1 MIMPASVTLP
11 EGPMEFFNIV
21 IVVGLVITGL
31 TAIPVFTQMRHHPR
45 GLHIL
50 FFAEMWERFSYYG
63 MRSILIFYLTQHF
76 VFSQGFASSQ
86 YGAYTSLVYLMPLIG
101 GILADRYLGTRKA
114 IAFGALL
121 LVAGHLLMAAE
132 GNSASQTLRYQEAV
146 YTFEVDG
153 RGDLRRTFLP
163 IGDARCELN
172 APEDSGSACTINASE
187 TGDLVFTGLPAN
199 APIPATIPKADYEL
213 GVADRNLLFVGIFY
227 LALSLIIVGVGFLKS
242 NISAIVGQLYP
253 PGDPKRDPGF
263 TLYYYGI
270 NLGAF
275 WATALCGLLGET
287 VGWWAGFGLAGVGM
301 AFGWLVF
308 TRARLLFWTKG
319 PAQLP
324 ENVGRPPAPEDLKG
338 KGLFGLSKEYT
349 IYLGGIIAVG
359 VVWMLVQSP
368 PAQILD
374 GLNDFT
380 QSALGFMNLP
390 RQDHVHIFYL
400 LMLGSIVFLGYIFY
414 TMTKVSKVEAQR
426 LGLALILVAAATVFW
441 TLFEQAGSSLSLFA
455 DQNTQLPSDGF
466 MTVTASQTQSF
477 NAGFILLFAPVFA
490 ALWAWLGSRNLD
502 PNPTLKFG
510 LGIIQVG
517 VGFFMLVIGAQFA
530 DGQFQVPIIFLIL
543 LYMFH
548 TTGELFLSPV
558 GLSAISKL
566 SVYKVLSTM
575 MAIWFLSSAWAQY
588 IGGIIAGMT
597 ETESVAGS
605 ALSNEAALN
614 ASLDVFWILGWVG
627 VSIGVVLSLASF
639 VLKHMAHGAFTEKT
653 PEELAE
659 QAAAASKPAE

>member
-1 MIMPASVTLP
+1 
-11 EGPMEFFNIV
+11 MEFFNIV

-400 LMLGSIVFLGYIFY
+400 LMLRSIVFLGYIFY

>member
-1 MIMPASVTLP
+1 
-11 EGPMEFFNIV
+11 MEFFNIV

-132 GNSASQTLRYQEAV
+132 GNSASQTLKYQEAV

-163 IGDARCELN
+163 IGDTRCELN

-187 TGDLVFTGLPAN
+187 AGDLVFTGLPSN

-213 GVADRNLLFVGIFY
+213 GVADRNPLFVGIFY

-466 MTVTASQTQSF
+466 LTVTASQTQSF

-614 ASLDVFWILGWVG
+614 ASLDVFWILGW
-627 VSIGVVLSLASF
+627 IGVGIGVLLSLGSF

>member
-1 MIMPASVTLP
+1 
-11 EGPMEFFNIV
+11 MEFFNIV

-132 GNSASQTLRYQEAV
+132 GNSASQTLKYQEDV

-187 TGDLVFTGLPAN
+187 AGDLVFTGLPSN

-213 GVADRNLLFVGIFY
+213 GVADRNPLFVGIFY

-466 MTVTASQTQSF
+466 LTVTASQTQSF

-614 ASLDVFWILGWVG
+614 ASLDVFWILGW
-627 VSIGVVLSLASF
+627 IGVGIGVLLSLGSF

>member
-1 MIMPASVTLP
+1 
-11 EGPMEFFNIV
+11 MEFFNIV

-63 MRSILIFYLTQHF
+63 MRSILVFYLTQHF
-76 VFSQGFASSQ
+76 IFTPGFASSQ
-86 YGAYTSLVYLMPLIG
+86 YGAYTSLVYLLPLIG
-101 GILADRYLGTRKA
+101 GILADRYLGTKKA

-132 GNSASQTLRYQEAV
+132 GEPASQTMKYGGQE
-146 YTFEVDG
+146 YTFQVDG

-163 IGDARCELN
+163 VGDARCELN
-172 APEDSGSACTINASE
+172 AAADSGSVCTISA
-187 TGDLVFTGLPAN
+187 TADGDLVFAGLAAN
-199 APIPATIPKADYEL
+199 APIPATIAKGEYEF
-213 GVADRNLLFVGIFY
+213 GVANRNPVFVGIFY

-253 PGDPKRDPGF
+253 NGDPKRDPGF

-275 WATALCGLLGET
+275 WASALCGLMGT
-287 VGWWAGFGLAGVGM
+287 NFGWGWGFGLAGVGM
-301 AFGWLVF
+301 LLGWLVF
-308 TRARLLFWTKG
+308 TRRRLLFFIPG
-319 PAQLP
+319 PPQLP
-324 ENVGRPPAPEDLKG
+324 DHVGLPPESANLEGRGVL
-338 KGLFGLSKEYT
+338 GLSKEWT
-349 IYLGGIIAVG
+349 IYVGGILAVG
-359 VVWMLVQSP
+359 VVWLLVQSP
-368 PAQILD
+368 PAEILNS
-374 GLNDFT
+374 LNDFT

-414 TMTKVSKVEAQR
+414 TMTRVSKVEAQR
-426 LGLALILVAAATVFW
+426 LGLALVLVAAATVFW
-441 TLFEQAGSSLSLFA
+441 TLFEQAGSSLSIFA
-455 DQNTQLPSDGF
+455 DQNTQLPNDGF
-466 MTVTASQTQSF
+466 FTITAAQTQSF

-490 ALWAWLGSRNLD
+490 ALWAFLGTRKMD

-517 VGFFMLVIGAQFA
+517 IGFFMLVIGAQFA
-530 DGQFQVPIIFLIL
+530 DGQFQVPVIFLLL

-575 MAIWFLSSAWAQY
+575 MAIWFLASAWAQY

-605 ALSNEAALN
+605 ALSNELALKT
-614 ASLDVFWILGWVG
+614 SVDVFYVLGW
-627 VSIGVVLSLASF
+627 IGVGIGVALSVASF
-639 VLKHMAHGAFTEKT
+639 FLKHMAHGAFEANTSVKT
-653 PEELAE
+653 SDTVAKSAE
-659 QAAAASKPAE
+659 

>member
-1 MIMPASVTLP
+1 
-11 EGPMEFFNIV
+11 MEFFNIV

-132 GNSASQTLRYQEAV
+132 GNSASQTLKYQEAV

-187 TGDLVFTGLPAN
+187 AGDLVFTGLPSN

-213 GVADRNLLFVGIFY
+213 GVADRNPLFVGIFY

-466 MTVTASQTQSF
+466 LTVTASQTQSF

-614 ASLDVFWILGWVG
+614 ASLDVFWILGW
-627 VSIGVVLSLASF
+627 IGVGIGVLLSLGSF

>member
-1 MIMPASVTLP
+1 
-11 EGPMEFFNIV
+11 MEFFNVV

-63 MRSILIFYLTQHF
+63 MRSILIYYLMQHF

-86 YGAYTSLVYLMPLIG
+86 YGAYTSLVYLLPLIG
-101 GILADRYLGTRKA
+101 GILADRYLGTKKA

-132 GNSASQTLRYQEAV
+132 GNPASQTFKYAGQE
-146 YTFEVDG
+146 YKFEVEG
-153 RGDLRRTFLP
+153 RGDLRKAFLP
-163 IGDARCELN
+163 IGDQRCELN
-172 APEDSGSACTINASE
+172 AAADSTSTCTIKPSE
-187 TGDLVFTGLPAN
+187 QGDFVFTGLAADAPVPAMV
-199 APIPATIPKADYEL
+199 PKGQYEL
-213 GVADRNLLFVGIFY
+213 GVADRNDLFVSIFY
-227 LALSLIIVGVGFLKS
+227 LALALIIVGVGFLKS

-275 WATALCGLLGET
+275 WATAFCGLLGET

-301 AFGWLVF
+301 LFGWLVF

-319 PAQLP
+319 PKQLP
-324 ENVGRPPAPEDLKG
+324 EEVGLPPKPDDLKA
-338 KGLFGLSKEYT
+338 KGIFGLSKEWT
-349 IYLGGIIAVG
+349 IYAGGLAAVL

-368 PAQILD
+368 PAEILNAV
-374 GLNDFT
+374 NDFT
-380 QSALGFMNLP
+380 QTALGFMNLP

-400 LMLGSIVFLGYIFY
+400 LMAGSIVFLGYIFY
-414 TMTKVSKVEAQR
+414 TMTKVSKHEAQR
-426 LGLALILVAAATVFW
+426 LGLALVLVAAATVFW
-441 TLFEQAGSSLSLFA
+441 TLFEQAGSSLSVFA

-466 MTVTASQTQSF
+466 MTVTAAQTQSF

-597 ETESVAGS
+597 ETDAVAGV
-605 ALSNEAALN
+605 ALSNEAALK

-627 VSIGVVLSLASF
+627 VGIGVVLSISSF
-639 VLKHMAHGAFTEKT
+639 FLKHLAHGAFDERS
-653 PEELAE
+653 
-659 QAAAASKPAE
+659 AAAPEASVKPAE

>member
-1 MIMPASVTLP
+1 
-11 EGPMEFFNIV
+11 MEFFNIV
-21 IVVGLVITGL
+21 VVVGLFITAL

-76 VFSQGFASSQ
+76 IFSQGFASSQ

-101 GILADRYLGTRKA
+101 GIIADRYLGTRKS

-132 GNSASQTLRYQEAV
+132 GEPAKQTLTYAGVEYR
-146 YTFEVDG
+146 FEVDG
-153 RGDLRRTFLP
+153 RGDLRRPFLTV
-163 IGDARCELN
+163 GDTRCELN
-172 APEDSGSACTINASE
+172 AAADSTSACTIAPSE
-187 TGDLVFTGLPAN
+187 NGDLVFTGLPAGS
-199 APIPATIPKADYEL
+199 AIPATLPRADYEF
-213 GVADRNLLFVGIFY
+213 GVADRNPIFVGIFY
-227 LALSLIIVGVGFLKS
+227 MALSLIIVGVGFLKS

-275 WATALCGLLGET
+275 WATALCGLLGT
-287 VGWWAGFGLAGVGM
+287 SVGWWAGFGLAGVGM
-301 AFGWLVF
+301 IFGWLVF
-308 TRARLLFWTKG
+308 TRGRLLFWTKG
-319 PAQLP
+319 PSQLP
-324 ENVGRPPAPEDLKG
+324 ENVGRPPAPEDLKSR
-338 KGLFGLSKEYT
+338 GLFGLSKEHT
-349 IYLGGIIAVG
+349 IYAGGILSVG
-359 VVWMLVQSP
+359 LVWLMVQSP
-368 PAQILD
+368 PAEILNA
-374 GLNDFT
+374 LNNFT
-380 QSALGFMNLP
+380 TTTLSFLNMPA
-390 RQDHVHIFYL
+390 QDHVHIFYM
-400 LMLGSIVFLGYIFY
+400 LMIGSIVFLAYIFY
-414 TMTKVSKVEAQR
+414 TMTRVSKEEAQR

-441 TLFEQAGSSLSLFA
+441 TLFEQAGSSLAIFA

-466 MTVTASQTQSF
+466 FTVTAAQTQSF

-490 ALWAWLGSRNLD
+490 ALWAFLGSRKLD
-502 PNPTLKFG
+502 PNPALKFG

-517 VGFFMLVIGAQFA
+517 IGFFVLVLGAEFV
-530 DGQFQVPIIFLIL
+530 DERFQVPLIFLIL
-543 LYMFH
+543 LNLFH

-558 GLSAISKL
+558 GLSAVSKL

-597 ETESVAGS
+597 ETESVAGR
-605 ALSNEAALN
+605 ALSNEAALK

-627 VSIGVVLSLASF
+627 VGIGVTLSLGSF
-639 VLKHMAHGAFTEKT
+639 VLKRMAHGAFEEKS
-653 PEELAE
+653 EDELA
-659 QAAAASKPAE
+659 ADRASKPAE

>member
-1 MIMPASVTLP
+1 MD
-11 EGPMEFFNIV
+11 FFNIV
-21 IVVGLVITGL
+21 VVVGLVITGL

-63 MRSILIFYLTQHF
+63 MRSILVFYLTQHF
-76 VFSQGFASSQ
+76 VFSTGFASSQ
-86 YGAYTSLVYLMPLIG
+86 YGAYTSLVYLLPLIG

-132 GNSASQTLRYQEAV
+132 GNSASQTLKYQNAV

-163 IGDARCELN
+163 VGDARCELN
-172 APEDSGSACTINASE
+172 AASDTDSTCTIKASE
-187 TGDLVFTGLPAN
+187 DGALVFTGLPAN
-199 APIPATIPKADYEL
+199 SPIPATIAKDQYEL
-213 GVADRNLLFVGIFY
+213 GVADRNPLFVGIFY
-227 LALSLIIVGVGFLKS
+227 MALALIIVGVGFLKS

-275 WATALCGLLGET
+275 WATALCGLLGT
-287 VGWWAGFGLAGVGM
+287 SVGWWAGFGLAGVGM
-301 AFGWLVF
+301 LFGWLVF

-324 ENVGRPPAPEDLKG
+324 DNIGQPPAPEDLKS

-349 IYLGGIIAVG
+349 IYLGGILAVG
-359 VVWMLVQSP
+359 VVWLLVQSP
-368 PAQILD
+368 PKQILD

-441 TLFEQAGSSLSLFA
+441 TLFEQAGSSLSIFA

-466 MTVTASQTQSF
+466 LTVTAAQTQSF

-490 ALWAWLGSRNLD
+490 ALWAWLGARNLD

-517 VGFFMLVIGAQFA
+517 IGFFMLVVGAQFA
-530 DGQFQVPIIFLIL
+530 DGEFQVPIVFLIL

-597 ETESVAGS
+597 ETESVAGT
-605 ALSNEAALN
+605 ALSNEAALK

-627 VSIGVVLSLASF
+627 VGIGVVLSLASF
-639 VLKHMAHGAFTEKT
+639 VLKHMAHGAFTEKS
-653 PEELAE
+653 PEELA
-659 QAAAASKPAE
+659 ADAASKPAE

>member
-1 MIMPASVTLP
+1 M
-11 EGPMEFFNIV
+11 
-21 IVVGLVITGL
+21 
-31 TAIPVFTQMRHHPR
+31 
-45 GLHIL
+45 
-50 FFAEMWERFSYYG
+50 
-63 MRSILIFYLTQHF
+63 
-76 VFSQGFASSQ
+76 
-86 YGAYTSLVYLMPLIG
+86 
-101 GILADRYLGTRKA
+101 
-114 IAFGALL
+114 
-121 LVAGHLLMAAE
+121 
-132 GNSASQTLRYQEAV
+132 
-146 YTFEVDG
+146 
-153 RGDLRRTFLP
+153 
-163 IGDARCELN
+163 
-172 APEDSGSACTINASE
+172 
-187 TGDLVFTGLPAN
+187 FTGLPAN
-199 APIPATIPKADYEL
+199 SPIPATIAKDQYEL
-213 GVADRNLLFVGIFY
+213 GVADRNPLFVGIFY
-227 LALSLIIVGVGFLKS
+227 MALALIIVGVGFLKS

-275 WATALCGLLGET
+275 WATALCGLLGT
-287 VGWWAGFGLAGVGM
+287 SVGWWAGFGLAGVGM
-301 AFGWLVF
+301 LFGWLVF

-324 ENVGRPPAPEDLKG
+324 DNIGQPPAPEDLKS

-349 IYLGGIIAVG
+349 IYLGGILAVG
-359 VVWMLVQSP
+359 VVWLLVQSP
-368 PAQILD
+368 PKQILD

-441 TLFEQAGSSLSLFA
+441 TLFEQAGSSLSIFA

-466 MTVTASQTQSF
+466 LTVTAAQTQSF

-490 ALWAWLGSRNLD
+490 ALWAWLGARNLD

-517 VGFFMLVIGAQFA
+517 IGFFMLVVGAQFA
-530 DGQFQVPIIFLIL
+530 DGEFQVPIVFLIL

-597 ETESVAGS
+597 ETESVAGT
-605 ALSNEAALN
+605 ALSNEAALK

-627 VSIGVVLSLASF
+627 VGIGVVLSLASF
-639 VLKHMAHGAFTEKT
+639 VLKHMAHGAFTEKS
-653 PEELAE
+653 PEELA
-659 QAAAASKPAE
+659 ADAASKPAE

>member
-1 MIMPASVTLP
+1 MA
-11 EGPMEFFNIV
+11 FFNIV
-21 IVVGLVITGL
+21 IVVGLAITVL
-31 TAIPVFTQMRHHPR
+31 TAIPVFTQMRQHPR

-76 VFSQGFASSQ
+76 LFDDSFAGSQ

-121 LVAGHLLMAAE
+121 LVAGHVMMAAE
-132 GNSASQTLRYQEAV
+132 GNTATQTLTVSGQE
-146 YTFEVDG
+146 YRFEVDG
-153 RGDLRRTFLP
+153 RGDERRVFLP
-163 IGDARCELN
+163 VAGERCELN
-172 APEDSGSACTINASE
+172 PAEDSTSTCTIRANAG
-187 TGDLVFTGLPAN
+187 GDLVFSGLPGG
-199 APIPATIPKADYEL
+199 APLPTTIPSGGYEF
-213 GVADRNLLFVGIFY
+213 GVADRNPLFVGIFY
-227 LALSLIIVGVGFLKS
+227 LALSLIIVGVGFLKG

-253 PGDPKRDPGF
+253 QGDPRRDPGF

-275 WATALCGLLGET
+275 WASALCGLLGMEF
-287 VGWWAGFGLAGVGM
+287 GWGWGFGLAGLGM

-308 TRARLLFWTKG
+308 TRRRLLFWTSG
-319 PAQLP
+319 PPQLP
-324 ENVGRPPAPEDLKG
+324 DEVGAPPNPERLKAPA
-338 KGLFGLSKEYT
+338 LFGLSRET
-349 IYLGGIIAVG
+349 MIYVGGLLAVG
-359 VVWMLVQSP
+359 VVWLLVQSP
-368 PAQILD
+368 PAAILD
-374 GLNDFT
+374 GLNAFADNNLQF
-380 QSALGFMNLP
+380 LGGGQP
-390 RQDHVHIFYL
+390 HIHIAIAL
-400 LMLGSIVFLGYIFY
+400 LMGSVIFVGYIVFV
-414 TMTKVSKVEAQR
+414 MSKLSSVEAQR

-455 DQNTQLPSDGF
+455 DRNTQLPSDGF
-466 MTVTASQTQSF
+466 FTVTAAQTQTF

-490 ALWAWLGSRNLD
+490 ALWVWLGRRNLD

-517 VGFFMLVIGAQFA
+517 IGFFMLVIGANFA
-530 DGQFQVPIIFLIL
+530 DSQFQVPMIFLIL

-566 SVYKVLSTM
+566 SVYQVLSTM

-588 IGGIIAGMT
+588 IGGIIAGLT
-597 ETESVAGS
+597 ETETAAGS
-605 ALSNEAALN
+605 VLSNEAALN
-614 ASLDVFWILGWVG
+614 ASIEVFTVLGWVG
-627 VSIGVVLSLASF
+627 VVVGVLLSLASF
-639 VLKHMAHGAFTEKT
+639 VLKHLAHGAFEEK
-653 PEELAE
+653 PQVEGAARPSAAE
-659 QAAAASKPAE
+659 

>member
-1 MIMPASVTLP
+1 
-11 EGPMEFFNIV
+11 MEFFNIV
-21 IVVGLVITGL
+21 IVVGLFITGL
-31 TAIPVFTQMRHHPR
+31 TAIPVFTQMRNHPR

-76 VFSQGFASSQ
+76 VFTPGFASSQ

-132 GNSASQTLRYQEAV
+132 GNSASQTLKYQEAV

-163 IGDARCELN
+163 VGEARCELN
-172 APEDSGSACTINASE
+172 AAAGTDSTCTIKASE
-187 TGDLVFTGLPAN
+187 EGGLVFTGLPAN
-199 APIPATIPKADYEL
+199 APIPMTIPKGEYEL
-213 GVADRNLLFVGIFY
+213 GVADRNPLFVGIFY
-227 LALSLIIVGVGFLKS
+227 MALALIIVGVGFLKS

-275 WATALCGLLGET
+275 WATALCGLLGT
-287 VGWWAGFGLAGVGM
+287 SVGWWAGFGLAGVGM
-301 AFGWLVF
+301 LFGWLVF
-308 TRARLLFWTKG
+308 TRGRLLFWTKG

-324 ENVGRPPAPEDLKG
+324 DNVGRPPAPEDLKG

-349 IYLGGIIAVG
+349 IYVGGILAVG
-359 VVWMLVQSP
+359 LVWLLVQSP

-441 TLFEQAGSSLSLFA
+441 TLFEQAGSSLSIFA
-455 DQNTQLPSDGF
+455 DQNTQLPSDGL
-466 MTVTASQTQSF
+466 MTVTAAQTQSF

-490 ALWAWLGSRNLD
+490 ALWAWLGSRNMD

-517 VGFFMLVIGAQFA
+517 IGFFMLVIGAQFA
-530 DGQFQVPIIFLIL
+530 DGEFQVPMIFLIL

-605 ALSNEAALN
+605 ALSNEAALK
-614 ASLDVFWILGWVG
+614 ASLDVFYILGWVG
-627 VSIGVVLSLASF
+627 VGIGVLLSLASF

-653 PEELAE
+653 PEELA
-659 QAAAASKPAE
+659 ADAASKPAE

>member
-1 MIMPASVTLP
+1 
-11 EGPMEFFNIV
+11 MEFFNIV

>member
-1 MIMPASVTLP
+1 
-11 EGPMEFFNIV
+11 MEFFNIV

-132 GNSASQTLRYQEAV
+132 GNSASQTLKYQEAV

-163 IGDARCELN
+163 IGDTRCELN

-187 TGDLVFTGLPAN
+187 AGDLVFTGLPSN

-213 GVADRNLLFVGIFY
+213 GVADRNPLFVGIFY

-466 MTVTASQTQSF
+466 LTVTASQTQSF

-566 SVYKVLSTM
+566 SVYKVLS
-575 MAIWFLSSAWAQY
+575 SAWAQY

-614 ASLDVFWILGWVG
+614 ASLDVFWILGW
-627 VSIGVVLSLASF
+627 IGVGIGVLLSLGSF

>member
-1 MIMPASVTLP
+1 
-11 EGPMEFFNIV
+11 MEFFNIV
-21 IVVGLVITGL
+21 IVAGLVITGL

-101 GILADRYLGTRKA
+101 GILADKYLGTRKA

-132 GNSASQTLRYQEAV
+132 GNSASQTLKYQGAV

-163 IGDARCELN
+163 IGEARCELN
-172 APEDSGSACTINASE
+172 AATGTNSACTITASE
-187 TGDLVFTGLPAN
+187 QGNLVFAGLPEN
-199 APIPATIPKADYEL
+199 APIPATIPQGSYEL
-213 GVADRNLLFVGIFY
+213 GVSDRNPLFVGIFY
-227 LALSLIIVGVGFLKS
+227 MALALIIVGVGFLKS

-275 WATALCGLLGET
+275 WATALCGLLGT
-287 VGWWAGFGLAGVGM
+287 SVGWWAGFGLAGVGM
-301 AFGWLVF
+301 LFGWLVF

-324 ENVGRPPAPEDLKG
+324 DNVGRPPENADLQG
-338 KGLFGLSKEYT
+338 KGFMGLTKEWT
-349 IYLGGIIAVG
+349 IYAGGFAAVL
-359 VVWMLVQSP
+359 VVWLLVQSP

-380 QSALGFMNLP
+380 QGGLSFMNLP

-400 LMLGSIVFLGYIFY
+400 LMLGSIVFLGYIFF
-414 TMTKVSKVEAQR
+414 TMTKLTKHEGQR

-466 MTVTASQTQSF
+466 MTVTAAQTQSF

-597 ETESVAGS
+597 ETESVAGR
-605 ALSNEAALN
+605 ALSNEAALK

-627 VSIGVVLSLASF
+627 VGLGVVLSAGSF
-639 VLKHMAHGAFTEKT
+639 FLKHMAHGAFTEKT
-653 PEELAE
+653 PDELAE
-659 QAAAASKPAE
+659 QAAAAAKPAE

>member
-1 MIMPASVTLP
+1 
-11 EGPMEFFNIV
+11 MEFFNIV
-21 IVVGLVITGL
+21 VVVGLLITGL

-76 VFSQGFASSQ
+76 IFSQGFASSQ
-86 YGAYTSLVYLMPLIG
+86 YGAYTSLVYLLPLIG
-101 GILADRYLGTRKA
+101 GILADRYLGTKKA

-132 GNSASQTLRYQEAV
+132 GNSASQTLKFAGQE
-146 YTFEVDG
+146 YKFEVDG

-172 APEDSGSACTINASE
+172 AAADAGSACTITASE

-199 APIPATIPKADYEL
+199 APIPAVIPKAEYEL
-213 GVADRNLLFVGIFY
+213 GVADRNPLFVSIFY

-275 WATALCGLLGET
+275 WATALCGLLGT
-287 VGWWAGFGLAGVGM
+287 SVGWWAGFGLAGVGM
-301 AFGWLVF
+301 LFGWLVF
-308 TRARLLFWTKG
+308 TRRRLLFWTKG

-324 ENVGRPPAPEDLKG
+324 DEVGLPPAPEDLKA
-338 KGLFGLSKEYT
+338 KGLLGLSKEMT
-349 IYLGGIIAVG
+349 IYVGGILAVG
-359 VVWMLVQSP
+359 VVWLLVQSP
-368 PAQILD
+368 PANILNA
-374 GLNDFT
+374 LNDFT

-400 LMLGSIVFLGYIFY
+400 LMLGSVVFLGYIFY
-414 TMTKVSKVEAQR
+414 TMTKVSKEEAQR
-426 LGLALILVAAATVFW
+426 LGLGLILVAAATVFW
-441 TLFEQAGSSLSLFA
+441 TLFEQAGSSLSIFA

-466 MTVTASQTQSF
+466 LTVTAAQTQSF

-490 ALWAWLGSRNLD
+490 ALWAWLGAKNLD

-517 VGFFMLVIGAQFA
+517 IGFFMLVLGAQFVN
-530 DGQFQVPIIFLIL
+530 DQFQVPIIFLIL

-597 ETESVAGS
+597 ETESVAGR
-605 ALSNEAALN
+605 ALSNQAALK

-627 VSIGVVLSLASF
+627 VGIGVVLSLASF
-639 VLKHMAHGAFTEKT
+639 VLKHMAHGAFDEKAE
-653 PEELAE
+653 PEAT
-659 QAAAASKPAE
+659 AKPAE

>member
-1 MIMPASVTLP
+1 
-11 EGPMEFFNIV
+11 MEFFNIV
-21 IVVGLVITGL
+21 VVVGLVITGL

-76 VFSQGFASSQ
+76 IFSQGVASSQ
-86 YGAYTSLVYLMPLIG
+86 YGAYTSLVYLLPLIG
-101 GILADRYLGTRKA
+101 GILADRYLGTKKA

-132 GNSASQTLRYQEAV
+132 GNSASQTLKFAGQE
-146 YTFEVDG
+146 YKFEVDG

-163 IGDARCELN
+163 VGDVRCELN
-172 APEDSGSACTINASE
+172 AAPDTDSACTITASE
-187 TGDLVFTGLPAN
+187 TGDLVFAGLPAN
-199 APIPATIPKADYEL
+199 APIPAMIPKADYEL
-213 GVADRNLLFVGIFY
+213 GVADRNPLFVGIFY

-253 PGDPKRDPGF
+253 AGDPKRDPGF

-275 WATALCGLLGET
+275 WATALCGLLGT
-287 VGWWAGFGLAGVGM
+287 SVGWWAGFGLAGVGM
-301 AFGWLVF
+301 LFGWLVF
-308 TRARLLFWTKG
+308 TRRRLLFWTNG

-324 ENVGRPPAPEDLKG
+324 DDVGQPPAPEDLKA
-338 KGLFGLSKEYT
+338 KGLFGLSKEMT
-349 IYLGGIIAVG
+349 IYVGGILAVG
-359 VVWMLVQSP
+359 VVWLLVQSP
-368 PAQILD
+368 PADMLNA
-374 GLNDFT
+374 LNDFT
-380 QSALGFMNLP
+380 QTALGFMNLP

-400 LMLGSIVFLGYIFY
+400 LMLGSLVFLGYIFY
-414 TMTKVSKVEAQR
+414 TMTRISREEAQR
-426 LGLALILVAAATVFW
+426 LGLGLILVAAATVFW
-441 TLFEQAGSSLSLFA
+441 TLFEQAGSSLSIFA

-466 MTVTASQTQSF
+466 MTVTAAQTQSF

-490 ALWAWLGSRNLD
+490 ALWAWLGARNLD

-517 VGFFMLVIGAQFA
+517 IGFFMLVLGAQFVN
-530 DGQFQVPIIFLIL
+530 DQFQVPLIFLIL

-597 ETESVAGS
+597 ETESVAGR
-605 ALSNEAALN
+605 ALSNEAALK
-614 ASLDVFWILGWVG
+614 ASLDVFWVLGWVG
-627 VSIGVVLSLASF
+627 VGIGVALSLASF
-639 VLKHMAHGAFTEKT
+639 VLKHMAHGAFDEK
-653 PEELAE
+653 PEAE
-659 QAAAASKPAE
+659 AAASPKPAE

>member
-1 MIMPASVTLP
+1 MD
-11 EGPMEFFNIV
+11 FFNIV
-21 IVVGLVITGL
+21 VVVGLVITGL

-63 MRSILIFYLTQHF
+63 MRSILVFYLTQHF
-76 VFSQGFASSQ
+76 VFSTGFASSQ
-86 YGAYTSLVYLMPLIG
+86 YGAYTSLVYLLPLIG

-132 GNSASQTLRYQEAV
+132 GNSASQTLKYQNAV

-163 IGDARCELN
+163 VGDARCELN
-172 APEDSGSACTINASE
+172 AASDTDSTCTIKASE
-187 TGDLVFTGLPAN
+187 DGALVFTGLPAN
-199 APIPATIPKADYEL
+199 SPIPATIAKDQYEL
-213 GVADRNLLFVGIFY
+213 GVADRSPLFVGIFY
-227 LALSLIIVGVGFLKS
+227 MALALIIVGVGFLKS

-275 WATALCGLLGET
+275 WATALCGLLGT
-287 VGWWAGFGLAGVGM
+287 SVGWWAGFGLAGVGM
-301 AFGWLVF
+301 LFGWLVF

-324 ENVGRPPAPEDLKG
+324 DNIGQPPAPEDLKS

-349 IYLGGIIAVG
+349 IYLGGILAVG
-359 VVWMLVQSP
+359 VVWLLVQSP
-368 PAQILD
+368 PKQILD

-441 TLFEQAGSSLSLFA
+441 TLFEQAGSSLSIFA

-466 MTVTASQTQSF
+466 LTVTAAQTQSF

-490 ALWAWLGSRNLD
+490 ALWAWLGARNLD

-517 VGFFMLVIGAQFA
+517 IGFFMLVVGAQFA
-530 DGQFQVPIIFLIL
+530 DGEFQVPIVFLIL

-597 ETESVAGS
+597 ETESVAGT
-605 ALSNEAALN
+605 ALSNEAALK

-627 VSIGVVLSLASF
+627 VGIGVVLSLASF
-639 VLKHMAHGAFTEKT
+639 VLKHMAHGAFTEKS
-653 PEELAE
+653 PEELA
-659 QAAAASKPAE
+659 ADAASKPAE

>member
-1 MIMPASVTLP
+1 MD
-11 EGPMEFFNIV
+11 FFNIV
-21 IVVGLVITGL
+21 VVVGLVITGL

-63 MRSILIFYLTQHF
+63 MRSILVFYLTQHF
-76 VFSQGFASSQ
+76 VFSTGFASSQ
-86 YGAYTSLVYLMPLIG
+86 YGAYTSLVYLLPLIG

-132 GNSASQTLRYQEAV
+132 GNSASQTLKYQNAV

-163 IGDARCELN
+163 VGDARCELN
-172 APEDSGSACTINASE
+172 AASDTDSTCTIKASE
-187 TGDLVFTGLPAN
+187 DGALVFTGLPAN
-199 APIPATIPKADYEL
+199 SPIPATIAKDQYEL
-213 GVADRNLLFVGIFY
+213 GVADRNPLFVGIFY
-227 LALSLIIVGVGFLKS
+227 MALALIIVGVGFLKS

-275 WATALCGLLGET
+275 WATALCGLLGT
-287 VGWWAGFGLAGVGM
+287 SVGWWAGFGLAGVGM
-301 AFGWLVF
+301 LFGWLVF

-324 ENVGRPPAPEDLKG
+324 DNIGQPPAPEDLKS

-349 IYLGGIIAVG
+349 IYLGGILAVG
-359 VVWMLVQSP
+359 VVWLLVQSP
-368 PAQILD
+368 PKQILD

-441 TLFEQAGSSLSLFA
+441 TLFEQAGSSLSIFA

-466 MTVTASQTQSF
+466 LTVTAAQTQSF

-490 ALWAWLGSRNLD
+490 ALWAWLGARNLD

-517 VGFFMLVIGAQFA
+517 IGFFMLVLGAQFA
-530 DGQFQVPIIFLIL
+530 DGEFQVPIVFLIL

-597 ETESVAGS
+597 ETESVAGT
-605 ALSNEAALN
+605 ALSNEAALK

-627 VSIGVVLSLASF
+627 VGIGVVLSLASF
-639 VLKHMAHGAFTEKT
+639 VLKHMAHGAFTEKS
-653 PEELAE
+653 PEEP
-659 QAAAASKPAE
+659 AADAASKPAE

>member
-1 MIMPASVTLP
+1 
-11 EGPMEFFNIV
+11 MEFFNIV

-132 GNSASQTLRYQEAV
+132 GNSASQTLKYQEAV

-187 TGDLVFTGLPAN
+187 AGDLVFTGLPSN

-213 GVADRNLLFVGIFY
+213 GVADRNPLFVGIFY

-466 MTVTASQTQSF
+466 LTVTASQTQSF

-614 ASLDVFWILGWVG
+614 ASLDVFWILGW
-627 VSIGVVLSLASF
+627 IGVGIGVLLSLCSF

-659 QAAAASKPAE
+659 QAAAASKPAQ

>member
-1 MIMPASVTLP
+1 
-11 EGPMEFFNIV
+11 MEFFNIV
-21 IVVGLVITGL
+21 VVVGLVITGL

-76 VFSQGFASSQ
+76 IFSQGFASSQ
-86 YGAYTSLVYLMPLIG
+86 YGAYTSLVYLLPLIG
-101 GILADRYLGTRKA
+101 GILADRYLGTKKA

-132 GNSASQTLRYQEAV
+132 GNSASQTLRFGGQE
-146 YTFEVDG
+146 YRFEVDG

-163 IGDARCELN
+163 VGETRCELN
-172 APEDSGSACTINASE
+172 AAADTDSACTIKASE
-187 TGDLVFTGLPAN
+187 TGDLVFAGLPAN
-199 APIPATIPKADYEL
+199 APIPAVLPKAEYEL
-213 GVADRNLLFVGIFY
+213 GVADRNPLFVSIFY

-275 WATALCGLLGET
+275 WATALCGLLGT
-287 VGWWAGFGLAGVGM
+287 SVGWWAGFGLAGVGM
-301 AFGWLVF
+301 LFGWLVF
-308 TRARLLFWTKG
+308 TRRRLLFWAKG

-324 ENVGRPPAPEDLKG
+324 DEVGQPPAPEDLKAR
-338 KGLFGLSKEYT
+338 GLLGLSKEMT
-349 IYLGGIIAVG
+349 IYVGGLLAVG
-359 VVWMLVQSP
+359 VVWLLVQSP
-368 PAQILD
+368 PAGMLNT
-374 GLNDFT
+374 LNDFT
-380 QSALGFMNLP
+380 QTALGFMNLP

-414 TMTKVSKVEAQR
+414 TMTRISREEAQR

-466 MTVTASQTQSF
+466 MTVTAAQTQSF

-490 ALWAWLGSRNLD
+490 ALWAWLGARNLD

-517 VGFFMLVIGAQFA
+517 IGFFMLVLGAQFVN
-530 DGQFQVPIIFLIL
+530 DQFQVPLIFLIL

-597 ETESVAGS
+597 ETESVAGR
-605 ALSNEAALN
+605 ALSNEAALK
-614 ASLDVFWILGWVG
+614 ASLDVFWVLGWVG
-627 VSIGVVLSLASF
+627 VGIGVALSLASF
-639 VLKHMAHGAFTEKT
+639 ALKHMAHGAFDET
-653 PEELAE
+653 PETE
-659 QAAAASKPAE
+659 AAPASKPAE

>member
-1 MIMPASVTLP
+1 
-11 EGPMEFFNIV
+11 MEFFNIV
-21 IVVGLVITGL
+21 VVVGLVITGL
-31 TAIPVFTQMRHHPR
+31 TAIPVFTQMRHHPK

-76 VFSQGFASSQ
+76 IFSQGFASSQ

-101 GILADRYLGTRKA
+101 GILADKYLGTRKA

-132 GNSASQTLRYQEAV
+132 GNSASQTLKYAGQE

-153 RGDLRRTFLP
+153 RGDDRRTFLP
-163 IGDARCELN
+163 VGDVRCELN
-172 APEDSGSACTINASE
+172 AAPDAGSACTIRASE
-187 TGDLVFTGLPAN
+187 EGALVFTGLPAD
-199 APIPATIPKADYEL
+199 APIPGVIDKGAYEL
-213 GVADRNLLFVGIFY
+213 GVTGQNPLFIGIFY

-275 WATALCGLLGET
+275 WATALCGLLGT
-287 VGWWAGFGLAGVGM
+287 SVGWWAGFGLAGVGM
-301 AFGWLVF
+301 LFGWLVF
-308 TRARLLFWTKG
+308 TRARLLFWTRG

-324 ENVGRPPAPEDLKG
+324 DDVGRPPAPEDLKA
-338 KGLFGLSKEYT
+338 KGFMGLSKEWT
-349 IYLGGIIAVG
+349 IYIGGIASVG
-359 VVWMLVQSP
+359 VVWLLVQSP

-374 GLNDFT
+374 GINDFT

-400 LMLGSIVFLGYIFY
+400 LMIGSVVFLGYVFV
-414 TMTKVSKVEAQR
+414 TMTKLTRQESQR

-466 MTVTASQTQSF
+466 LTVTAAQTQSF

-490 ALWAWLGSRNLD
+490 ALWAWLGARKLD

-530 DGQFQVPIIFLIL
+530 DGQFQVPLIFLIL

-588 IGGIIAGMT
+588 VGGIIAGMT
-597 ETESVAGS
+597 ETETVAGA
-605 ALSNEAALN
+605 ALSNEAALK

-627 VSIGVVLSLASF
+627 VGIGVILSLASF
-639 VLKHMAHGAFTEKT
+639 LLKHMAHGAFDEQPETAVIQEPSPTEGGR
-653 PEELAE
+653 
-659 QAAAASKPAE
+659 AAS